1 MKENTSSF
9 LIKNYTLG
17 SQPYL
22 TTEDRILEIKS
33 KLKQLDKI
41 TSIAEA
47 KKITQMF
54 MSFHENVNRII
65 RRFVY
70 KGTDISSYDD
80 NYINSVQ
87 YYINNIPRKIHNG
100 KSALEIA
107 NEFGFT

>member
-47 KKITQMF
+47 KKITQTF
-54 MSFHENVNRII
+54 MSFHENVNRIKI
-65 RRFVY
+65 GDAKCLIISRKDLFRVCFEY
-70 KGTDISSYDD
+70 KDD
-80 NYINSVQ
+80 FICY
-87 YYINNIPRKIHNG
+87 NIIK
-100 KSALEIA
+100 K
-107 NEFGFT
+107 